1 MLIFVNEVDR
11 AYRLKLFL
19 EQFGIRTAVLNAEL
33 PLLSRHH
40 IVEEYNRGIH
50 DILIAS
56 DNALHFENVPKTTPL
71 AKDEKATGQ
80 KAQKKASKKRKA
92 DPEFGVSR
100 GVDFKRVDVVLNFDL
115 GPTPASYVHRAGRT
129 ARNGQVGTV
138 VSLISENEDWLVLGQ
153 LNKERRQRW
162 FEMHGRP
169 VKAKKT
175 FEREDD
181 HNEEVESEEDEDCD
195 KWIIPPF
202 TFDFAQIEG
211 FRYRTQDALRAV
223 TKSAIH
229 EARMK
234 DLRRELLTNQRLRE
248 HFSTRPLDI
257 QAIAGNQTE
266 ASLTEGSRTANL
278 LPQSKIKSHLKHVPA
293 YLLES
298 KRTLSVANASSDDS
312 SVAGDALSNLALP
325 QHPPNPSIRSGKK
338 AMPKF
343 SRRKGSGDP
352 LKTFKSRK

>member
-19 EQFGIRTAVLNAEL
+19 EQFAIRTAVLNAEL
-33 PLLSRHH
+33 PLLSRHN

-56 DNALHFENVPKTTPL
+56 DRALHFENVSKV
-71 AKDEKATGQ
+71 AKDEKISEQ
-80 KAQKKASKKRKA
+80 KTQRKCTKKRKA
-92 DPEFGVSR
+92 DPEFGVAR

-153 LNKERRQRW
+153 LNRERRQRW
-162 FEMHGRP
+162 LELNGRP
-169 VKAKKT
+169 AKVKKSVDG
-175 FEREDD
+175 EDGD
-181 HNEEVESEEDEDCD
+181 KGQEEEVESEEDEDCD

-248 HFSTRPLDI
+248 HFSARPLDI
-257 QAIAGNQTE
+257 QAIVGSQTE

-298 KRTLSVANASSDDS
+298 KRTLSVANAPSDDAS
-312 SVAGDALSNLALP
+312 GDPMANLALP

-338 AMPKF
+338 TMPKF
-343 SRRKGSGDP
+343 SRRKASGDP
-352 LKTFKSRK
+352 LKTFKSRKK